1 MCEIINNK
9 GKSNKRHKRVAA
21 ANKSVKMHSGWL

>member
-1 MCEIINNK
+1 MCEIINNE
-9 GKSNKRHKRVAA
+9 GKSNKRVAA